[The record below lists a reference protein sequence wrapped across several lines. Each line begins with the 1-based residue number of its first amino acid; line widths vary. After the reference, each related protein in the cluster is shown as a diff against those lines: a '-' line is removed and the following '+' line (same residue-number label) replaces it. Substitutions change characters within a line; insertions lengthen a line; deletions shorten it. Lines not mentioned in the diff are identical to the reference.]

1 MPAENLSEQLTKYL
15 TDVHSIEQQALAQ
28 MRQAPKI
35 AGHPDLSRIYAQ
47 HLTETEEH
55 ERLVRGQLERR
66 DAEPSKVKDAA
77 GRAGGWGMILFARL
91 NPDTP
96 GKLAMHAHSYEHME
110 LAAYELLRRIAE
122 RAGDEPVRAMA
133 ESIAGQE
140 RAMADRLAERW
151 DEAVAASLRE
161 KGAEDLSGD
170 VVKYL
175 RDAHAL
181 EAQAAQM
188 LETGPKLAEFD
199 ALATVFREHLQQ
211 TREHQR
217 LVEERLGELD
227 SGPSRFQSGMMRLG
241 ALNLGTF
248 FRRSPTRR
256 RSSPAS
262 PMPSRRWRSAPT
274 SCSRARRGG
283 RATRRRPRSR
293 SGSCPRSAW
302 PPSGSP
308 ARGMPPWTPRS
319 RSRASRARRVRRNGR
334 RDRAGRGPSRAPHV
348 PEGNPGGISEGPRGD
363 PAKRPRPDPGMSV
376 FRRPLLGRGPRQEL
390 VDDAARPPRV
400 HAQALRQLV
409 GEAQPARVPARAL
422 CGRQARER
430 GVDGGLGEAEP
441 GGERARSGQRPARRR
456 GVRRVGPRDV
466 REGGAQAGGACAD
479 LAREPAEARPPA
491 PAPVLPRGR
500 ERPAHA
506 PGRRA
511 CGARERHGEGVA
523 RVGADGVER
532 GVHARGRH
540 AELARERVVEC
551 GRRRGR
557 RREAEPLG
565 DARDDRP
572 RAAARLVFVARY
584 DRLRGPA
591 PFSSV
596 ARGQPARDDERHD
609 DERGAHAPDAS
620 ARPPP
625 RARARAGGGA
635 R

>member
-248 FRRSPTRR
+248 FKAQPDT
-256 RSSPAS
+256 PAKLAGFAYAFEALEVGAYELLA
-262 PMPSRRWRSAPT
+262 RT
-274 SCSRARRGG
+274 ARRAGDE
-283 RATRRRPRSR
+283 ATATLAERILPEERL
-293 SGSCPRSAW
+293 A
-302 PPSGSP
+302 
-308 ARGMPPWTPRS
+308 AE
-319 RSRASRARRVRRNGR
+319 RV
-334 RDRAGRGPSRAPHV
+334 AGTW
-348 PEGNPGGISEGPRGD
+348 
-363 PAKRPRPDPGMSV
+363 
-376 FRRPLLGRGPRQEL
+376 
-390 VDDAARPPRV
+390 DAAV
-400 HAQALRQLV
+400 DAALAQQ
-409 GEAQPARVPARAL
+409 
-422 CGRQARER
+422 
-430 GVDGGLGEAEP
+430 GVT
-441 GGERARSGQRPARRR
+441 R
-456 GVRRVGPRDV
+456 
-466 REGGAQAGGACAD
+466 
-479 LAREPAEARPPA
+479 
-491 PAPVLPRGR
+491 
-500 ERPAHA
+500 
-506 PGRRA
+506 
-511 CGARERHGEGVA
+511 
-523 RVGADGVER
+523 
-532 GVHARGRH
+532 
-540 AELARERVVEC
+540 
-551 GRRRGR
+551 
-557 RREAEPLG
+557 
-565 DARDDRP
+565 
-572 RAAARLVFVARY
+572 
-584 DRLRGPA
+584 
-591 PFSSV
+591 
-596 ARGQPARDDERHD
+596 
-609 DERGAHAPDAS
+609 
-620 ARPPP
+620 
-625 RARARAGGGA
+625 
-635 R
+635 